1 MVMGSEGLRVALKKY
16 KFQDGQP
23 GTLDPDFKNHVNELV
38 ENVTSA
44 LANIGKWETIRELAT
59 ETLAEGMV
67 GLGLN
72 EVQTE
77 NLKVSISDDGAQVDV
92 QLIGDQE
99 VYH

>member
-1 MVMGSEGLRVALKKY
+1 VALKKY

>member
-1 MVMGSEGLRVALKKY
+1 MALKKY

>member
-1 MVMGSEGLRVALKKY
+1 MALKKY
-16 KFQDGQP
+16 KFQDNQP
-23 GTLDPDFKNHVNELV
+23 GTLDPDYKNHVNELV

-44 LANIGKWETIRELAT
+44 LANVGKWETIRELAT

-67 GLGLN
+67 ALN
-72 EVQTE
+72 LNQIETE
-77 NLKVSISDDGAQVDV
+77 NLKVSISNDGTKVDV